1 VLLSM
6 TGFGAA
12 RLQDDTWSVS
22 VELRTVNNRHFKL
35 SAKITDPYAALEP
48 DLERLIRATIRRGT
62 VNLQIRIDRPRRA
75 EDYRINSV
83 ALMSYRDQLQ
93 ALQETPRD
101 SVDIASLLVLPGV
114 IEDRKATID
123 DPHDDWPAL
132 AAVVTEA
139 VERLQAA
146 RADEG
151 RAMGEELLR
160 FGGTITGQLDRIVER
175 CPEVVRGYQSRLME
189 RVQSLLQGHGVT
201 VETKD
206 LIREVSILAE
216 RADVSEEIIRLRA
229 HLAQFVEVI
238 NEPESAG
245 RKLEFVVQEMGRE
258 TNTIGSKSN
267 DVEVSRAVVEIKG
280 TLEKIRE
287 LIQNVE

>member
-1 VLLSM
+1 M
-6 TGFGAA
+6 
-12 RLQDDTWSVS
+12 
-22 VELRTVNNRHFKL
+22 
-35 SAKITDPYAALEP
+35 
-48 DLERLIRATIRRGT
+48 IRSTIRRGT

-75 EDYRINSV
+75 EDYRINAV
-83 ALMSYRDQLQ
+83 ALKSYRDQLH
-93 ALQETPRD
+93 ALQEPAHASHLYPPG
-101 SVDIASLLVLPGV
+101 SVDLAKLLLLPGV
-114 IEDRKATID
+114 VEDRKAPTD
-123 DPHDDWPAL
+123 DPHADWPEL
-132 AAVVTEA
+132 AAVVSEA
-139 VERLQAA
+139 VSRLQAA
-146 RADEG
+146 RAEEG

-160 FGGTITGQLDRIVER
+160 FGASITTQLDRIVER
-175 CPEVVRGYQSRLME
+175 CPEVVRGYQARLME

-206 LIREVSILAE
+206 LIREVAILAE

-229 HLAQFVEVI
+229 HLSQFVEVI
-238 NEPESAG
+238 HEPESAG

-280 TLEKIRE
+280 TVEKIRE